1 MHHTTA
7 ATEVRCSDARCRAGS
22 DSDRGG
28 GPGSGP
34 QSADGWSVAPWLR
47 AQSARTLE
55 CRQCVSSEQ
64 RGAVRDG
71 DGEL

>member
-1 MHHTTA
+1 MF
-7 ATEVRCSDARCRAGS
+7 RCSDARCRDGS
-22 DSDRGG
+22 DCDRGG

-55 CRQCVSSEQ
+55 CRQYVSSEQ
-64 RGAVRDG
+64 RGPLGGRGG